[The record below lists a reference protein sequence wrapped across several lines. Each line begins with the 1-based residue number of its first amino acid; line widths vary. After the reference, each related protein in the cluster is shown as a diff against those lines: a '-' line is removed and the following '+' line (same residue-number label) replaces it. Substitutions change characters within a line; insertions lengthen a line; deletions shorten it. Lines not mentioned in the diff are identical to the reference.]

1 MVALDLKPQQAQQ
14 ATERRARAHE
24 TVKSRLLDT
33 YTWLIYPEQIPG
45 QHWTLTAIRAEGT
58 TDNVAT
64 RAAKR
69 ARDQNLLGAD
79 PRRRADPL
87 RPRRLARIGLDPR
100 RPHRRRD
107 ALELYTTYPYLVRMR
122 NREVF
127 EDAVQSVW
135 GQMLWE
141 QEGYALAEGYED
153 GEYVGLTLP
162 SDDVNPPAVT
172 DSLLLVE
179 PSRARAQRDRE
190 IEEVGGGKEEG
201 TQGGTEPHPRKTAT
215 PPKPTGPAPKT
226 RYFGTRTLDPQRY
239 AADFGK
245 INSEILQHLSAQPG
259 VSLEVRIEIEATA
272 PDGFDDSRVR
282 IVRENAESADVVP
295 VNTAV
300 PTRVPPHKKRFGGSP
315 CSSARCG
322 RTTRHIVCLTVRP
335 RPSRRRRGSKRWSTS
350 PTPGH
355 PDACVLALV
364 LS

>member
-33 YTWLIYPEQIPG
+33 YTWLIFPEQIPG

-64 RAAKR
+64 RAAER
-69 ARDQNLLGAD
+69 ARDQNLLVLN
-79 PRRRADPL
+79 RAAALIRYDL
-87 RPRRLARIGLDPR
+87 DGSLASVLT
-100 RPHRRRD
+100 RD
-107 ALELYTTYPYLVRMR
+107 GHIAAGTLWELYTAYPYLVRMR

-141 QEGYALAEGYED
+141 EEGYALAEGYED

-190 IEEVGGGKEEG
+190 IEKVGGGKEEG

-282 IVRENAESADVVP
+282 IVRENVESADVVP

-300 PTRVPPHKKRFGGSP
+300 PTRVPPHKKLFGGDP
-315 CSSARCG
+315 
-322 RTTRHIVCLTVRP
+322 HVLP
-335 RPSRRRRGSKRWSTS
+335 
-350 PTPGH
+350 H
-355 PDACVLALV
+355 DAVEQLGILFV
-364 LS
+364 